1 MAARRRGYRPPVHS
15 MAPMQFIKSHW
26 TSLASV
32 LWTAGFFAL
41 YLAVFRPG
49 YAVSDDIS
57 MISLVSGYLG
67 TTPVPFMTF
76 SNVLLGFVLIP
87 LYAIHSNLNWEI
99 WLLIAVNFLSVWIL
113 VHLVLSHPLRLAY
126 KIAGIL
132 VLLACDSYLLMR
144 ITYTSMAAFAA
155 VAGFCAV
162 LTAARAPI
170 PSRRLLIFG
179 GLLILASSL
188 IRPQSFLLVFLV
200 ILPCLLIMGR
210 FFRIKVL
217 ACTFAGTAV
226 LVTGCYAFD
235 RIYVRSY
242 PAWDSFYAFTNLQH
256 QVIDTPRVDKQ
267 NILNF
272 LSAVGWSRNDFW
284 LFTDYFFLDPTI
296 YSAAKLQYLADHVS
310 GTLPSLSSAFRE
322 PYSFQRD
329 FQSSDTIPYVLIMAA
344 TWSLALLQRR
354 LRKAVPALA
363 ALLAS
368 ASTLC
373 LYLVWSARVP
383 LHVWFSFLATTSVFG
398 LYIVSFYAGAA
409 ELTSRTEQGNVRPSR
424 LAAAIVLVMACA
436 SVVTALYRASLM
448 TQDNTEKRAIY
459 HKIVADL
466 DALQAQG
473 KIAPNALILSPNVG
487 IPAEWSNP
495 LIVDLPGPRYF
506 QVQWLAFSP
515 LYDEVLR
522 DHGAQ
527 SLPTDLYRKGN
538 IYLMT
543 PPALMPAVVQFM
555 KEHSGVTVYAER
567 VYSLGDQL
575 GVFSKVTVYRLT
587 MQE

>member
-1 MAARRRGYRPPVHS
+1 MAARKRGSPPPVHS

-26 TSLASV
+26 ISIASFV
-32 LWTAGFFAL
+32 WTAGFFAI

-57 MISLVSGYLG
+57 LISLVSGYLG

-87 LYAIHSNLNWEI
+87 LYAMHSNLNWEI
-99 WLLIAVNFLSVWIL
+99 WLLITVNFLSVWVL
-113 VHLVLSHPLRLAY
+113 VHLVLLHPLRLAY
-126 KIAGIL
+126 KITGIL

-144 ITYTSMAAFAA
+144 ITYTSIAAFAA

-170 PSRRLLIFG
+170 PSKRLLIFG
-179 GLLILASSL
+179 SLLILASSL
-188 IRPQSFLLVFLV
+188 LRPESLLLVSLV

-210 FFRIKVL
+210 FFRIQVL
-217 ACTFAGTAV
+217 ASTVAITAT
-226 LVTGCYAFD
+226 LVAGCYAFD

-242 PAWDSFYAFTNLQH
+242 PAWDSFYAYVNLQRK
-256 QVIDTPRVDKQ
+256 VIDTPRVDKR

-272 LSAVGWSRNDFW
+272 LSGVGWSRNDFW
-284 LFTDYFFLDPTI
+284 LFTDYSFLDPTI

-322 PYSFQRD
+322 PYNFQRD
-329 FQSSDTIPYVLIMAA
+329 LQGSDSIPYVLIMAA
-344 TWSLALLQRR
+344 TWSLALLHRH

-383 LHVWFSFLATTSVFG
+383 LHVWVSFLATTSVFG
-398 LYIVSFYAGAA
+398 IYVVGFYTGVA
-409 ELTSRTEQGNVRPSR
+409 EPTSRTEEENVGLSR

-448 TQDNTEKRAIY
+448 TRNNVEKQVIY
-459 HKIVADL
+459 HEIVADL

-487 IPAEWSNP
+487 IPMEWSDP

-538 IYLMT
+538 LYLMT

-555 KEHSGVTVYAER
+555 KEHRGVTVYAKR

-587 MQE
+587 LQE